1 MSMVLKKEEGKYLLK
16 KNMLPFRLI
25 VVLQRFRV
33 SDCSGIPRFFCEDTA
48 KSTTRSFAEGNA
60 QESNNTQ
67 LNIQQ
72 L

>member
-1 MSMVLKKEEGKYLLK
+1 
-16 KNMLPFRLI
+16 MLPFRLI

-33 SDCSGIPRFFCEDTA
+33 RDCSGIPRFFCEDTV

-60 QESNNTQ
+60 QKSNNTQ